1 MKIAVA
7 IVKFHRVLH
16 GRRHKFQFQQLSRFP
31 YHDRKNGNRRTLH
44 TPFCVTANQ
53 LWTGFVLGNVE
64 PKQLLQWWRIKVQ
77 RHANSLW
84 HLCPLNIVNES
95 MHSPPCMYVAVQ
107 SHIINLMWV
116 EGLGICNFF
125 VYFFFSIIS
134 GNIHH
139 CISVS
144 DYFFTSLLAL

>member
-1 MKIAVA
+1 MAA
-7 IVKFHRVLH
+7 GTKFHSQRPS
-16 GRRHKFQFQQLSRFP
+16 KFP

-77 RHANSLW
+77 WHANSLW

-107 SHIINLMWV
+107 GHIIKLMWV
-116 EGLGICNFF
+116 YKDLEFVIFLFNSFF
-125 VYFFFSIIS
+125 PLLVEILIIAFLYL
-134 GNIHH
+134 I
-139 CISVS
+139 I
-144 DYFFTSLLAL
+144 FSLLFWPFSFSSLFLICES

>member
-1 MKIAVA
+1 MAE
-7 IVKFHRVLH
+7 
-16 GRRHKFQFQQLSRFP
+16 GTKFQFQRLSRFP

-95 MHSPPCMYVAVQ
+95 MHSPPCMYVAAQ
-107 SHIINLMWV
+107 GHIINLLWV
-116 EGLGICNFF
+116 EGLGICNFL
-125 VYFFFSIIS
+125 
-134 GNIHH
+134 
-139 CISVS
+139 
-144 DYFFTSLLAL
+144 FTSFFPLLVEIFIIAFLYLIIFSPLFWPFSFSSLFLICES